1 MVWIEQRLISDEYRY
16 KLLRLLSENPKISQ
30 RELARELGISLGKT
44 NYCLAAM
51 IEKGLL
57 KAQSFKNSQNKR
69 AYLYLLTPGGIE
81 EKAKVTLRFLGRK
94 MAEYEALRREI
105 EHLRHEADAVPGA
118 VAPDSLRHVGS
129 AASSGEGS

>member
-1 MVWIEQRLISDEYRY
+1 MISDEYRY
-16 KLLRLLSENPKISQ
+16 KLLRLLADNPKISQ

-44 NYCLAAM
+44 NYCLTAM

-81 EKAKVTLRFLGRK
+81 EKTKVTLRFLGRK
-94 MAEYEALRREI
+94 MAEYEALTREI
-105 EHLRHEADAVPGA
+105 E
-118 VAPDSLRHVGS
+118 SLRQEAGS
-129 AASSGEGS
+129 DLEALAPELPRGLSPAATSGEGTSP